1 MLFKKIL
8 LINKLKTACLWKWR
22 RFLCAA
28 KKKDPAMNDFD
39 PRTSIRGISH
49 INIVVNDID
58 IATKFYKDVL
68 GFERATNHDG
78 PMDYADITAGSFARN
93 AGFADGKIQLDLR
106 FLKHPEVGIHIKLM
120 RYRHPQGDQHVQI
133 KRTNDLGGVR
143 HIALA
148 VKNASKAYDFICAK
162 KKFYDQRGLNITI
175 IAQGHHPEQLTPWP
189 YKFFYWI
196 DPWGLQWEM
205 EEGRPTDTVVK
216 GIVG

>member
-22 RFLCAA
+22 GFLRAA
-28 KKKDPAMNDFD
+28 KKNPAANGFD

-49 INIVVNDID
+49 LNIVVNDID
-58 IATKFYKDVL
+58 IAAKFYQDVL
-68 GFERATNHDG
+68 GFERAANHDG

-93 AGFADGKIQLDLR
+93 TGFADGKIQLDLR
-106 FLKHPEVGIHIKLM
+106 FLKHPEVGIHIELM
-120 RYRHPQGDQHVQI
+120 RYHYPKGDQHIQI
-133 KRTNDLGGVR
+133 KRLNDLGGVR
-143 HIALA
+143 HIAMA
-148 VKNASKAYDFICAK
+148 VEDASRAYEFICAK
-162 KKFYDQRGLNITI
+162 KTFYAQQGLPI
-175 IAQGHHPEQLTPWP
+175 IIVAQDHPPEQLTPWP